1 VVNAA
6 AIRSVCTLLA
16 TVAVHSAEAQAAEPH
31 VQFQVLSTPEFRS
44 SKPVYMAINS
54 QDEWVAFLKLHN
66 EDSLGVPSAVQSL
79 PMIDF
84 KKHTLLVAT
93 SGTKPNLGY
102 SIAFASVREFN
113 GVTVS
118 VLDIEPG
125 VNCPTAQELTN
136 PRAWALIPKTGERV
150 AFTVVRAIMDC
161 KTRAE
166 MH

>member
-1 VVNAA
+1 VVNAV
-6 AIRSVCTLLA
+6 AIRCVCTLLA
-16 TVAVHSAEAQAAEPH
+16 TVAVHSANAQAAEPR
-31 VQFQVLSTPEFRS
+31 VQFQVLSRPEFRS

-66 EDSLGVPSAVQSL
+66 EDSLGVLSPVQSV

-93 SGTKPNLGY
+93 SGTKPNSGY
-102 SIAFASVREFN
+102 SIAFTSVREFN

-136 PRAWALIPKTGERV
+136 PRAWALIPKSRERV
-150 AFTVVRAIMDC
+150 TFTVVRAIRDC
-161 KTRAE
+161 KTRE
-166 MH
+166 EIH

>member
-1 VVNAA
+1 VVNAVV
-6 AIRSVCTLLA
+6 IWCVCTLLA
-16 TVAVHSAEAQAAEPH
+16 TVAVHSADAQGDEPR
-31 VQFQVLSTPEFRS
+31 VQFQVLSMPEFKS

-54 QDEWVAFLKLHN
+54 LDEWVAFLKVHN

-79 PMIDF
+79 PFIDF
-84 KKHTLLVAT
+84 KMNTLLVAT

-136 PRAWALIPKTGERV
+136 PRAWALIPKSRERV
-150 AFTVVRAIMDC
+150 TFTVVRAIRDC
-161 KTRAE
+161 KTHAE
-166 MH
+166 IY